1 MKKILFFINTLGT
14 GGAEHVLVDIVN
26 NLNPQK
32 FDITIKTIYDINVY
46 KNELNDNIKVESF
59 YKTKKNKFID
69 KVFRKFLYLKI
80 MHYSNKKLYKMFI
93 KDKYDIE
100 VAFLEGLP
108 TKILS
113 ASPNKDSK
121 KIAWVHTD
129 LKNNTESYMFFKS
142 LDEHKNT
149 YKKYN
154 EIYCVSDESKDA
166 FYDVF
171 NFKKNVY
178 VLYNII
184 DKQKILTKSL
194 EDAKLSDKFNIIN
207 VGRLT
212 HQKGHIRLLNAYK
225 NALSKIKKETHLYI
239 IGDGPEKEKIEL
251 EIKKLNLSNNVTM
264 LGRQDNPYKYV
275 KNSNLYV
282 CSSYAEGY
290 SLVIME
296 ALTLGIPVITT
307 ECAGM
312 KQILNNGEFGL
323 ITENNDKS
331 FEKDLIKI
339 INNDK
344 VLNNYQEK
352 IKKNYSNYNKGI
364 EKIEKE
370 LLK

>member
-26 NLNPQK
+26 NLDPTK

-46 KNELNDNIKVESF
+46 KDELNNNIKVESF

-69 KVFRKFLYLKI
+69 KIFRKFLYLKI
-80 MHYSNKKLYKMFI
+80 MNFSNKTLYKMMI

-113 ASPNKDSK
+113 GSTNKDAK
-121 KIAWVHTD
+121 KISWVHTD
-129 LKNNTESYMFFKS
+129 LKNNTESYYFFKS
-142 LDEHKNT
+142 LKEHKQT
-149 YKKYN
+149 YQKFN
-154 EIYCVSDESKDA
+154 EIYCVSDEAKEA
-166 FYDVF
+166 FYEVF
-171 NFKKNVY
+171 KFKKNVH

-184 DKQKILTKSL
+184 DKQKIINKSL
-194 EDAKLSDKFNIIN
+194 ENVKLSKKFNIIN

-212 HQKGHIRLLNAYK
+212 EAKGHIRLLNTYK
-225 NALSKIKKETHLYI
+225 NVLDKLNKETHLYI
-239 IGDGPEKEKIEL
+239 IGDGEEKEKIEE
-251 EIKKLNLSNNVTM
+251 EIKKLNLKDHVTM

-275 KNSNLYV
+275 SKSDLYI

-296 ALTLGIPVITT
+296 ALTLGIPVLTT

-323 ITENNDKS
+323 IVENNDKRL
-331 FEKDLIKI
+331 EEGIITL
-339 INNDK
+339 INNQDK
-344 VLNNYQEK
+344 LNKYKENIKNNYSKYEAG
-352 IKKNYSNYNKGI
+352 IK
-364 EKIEKE
+364 KIEKE